1 MYAMSENMGMVQE
14 DCNPLVNIKF
24 HGCSSPQI
32 CRRRTST
39 ASGISRYIGAPGH
52 TAGFAHGTQ
61 AFFLHVMTGGVLLD
75 LLTHMWTYRDVT
87 KRFWFGVGHF
97 GKFTI
102 IHRGMQFL
110 ML

>member
-1 MYAMSENMGMVQE
+1 MYIHEMYAMSENMGMVQK

-61 AFFLHVMTGGVLLD
+61 AFFLHVMSGGGASCSVNPHVNLQRCDEALL
-75 LLTHMWTYRDVT
+75 V
-87 KRFWFGVGHF
+87 
-97 GKFTI
+97 
-102 IHRGMQFL
+102 RGWAL
-110 ML
+110 